1 MSRAQ
6 LSGVEVRHLLALQGV
21 VEEGSFRAAAERL
34 GYTQGSVSAQIG
46 ALEQMIGA
54 TLLERAPGRPVHLSR
69 AGEAFYPH
77 ALGALVRLRTGA
89 DEADGAETTRTAA
102 RLRLGTYPSVAARL
116 LPALLDR
123 LAEARPGADV
133 TLTESSSP
141 EELERAL
148 ETGQLDLTFTV
159 QPFTRPG
166 LDGTALLEDAFCLL
180 VPRGSEL
187 ADRHSPVL
195 LDELIA
201 WPLILSGTCAHLR
214 HLEARLRLRGREPR
228 VAMHTDDDGLAH
240 GLVAAQLGV
249 AVLTRLQVDPHRD
262 DLVAVDLADV
272 VPPRIVAL
280 AWAHGRP
287 LPPLAET
294 LRAWVTERARK
305 PEIYA

>member
-1 MSRAQ
+1 MPNEINAGCPVAASLLLRLGDLGTLGGLAA
-6 LSGVEVRHLLALQGV
+6 LVLTDGLALD
-21 VEEGSFRAAAERL
+21 AD
-34 GYTQGSVSAQIG
+34 
-46 ALEQMIGA
+46 
-54 TLLERAPGRPVHLSR
+54 LLP
-69 AGEAFYPH
+69 
-77 ALGALVRLRTGA
+77 
-89 DEADGAETTRTAA
+89 TRTAV

-214 HLEARLRLRGREPR
+214 CLRSPR
-228 VAMHTDDDGLAH
+228 RCGH
-240 GLVAAQLGV
+240 G
-249 AVLTRLQVDPHRD
+249 
-262 DLVAVDLADV
+262 
-272 VPPRIVAL
+272 
-280 AWAHGRP
+280 
-287 LPPLAET
+287 
-294 LRAWVTERARK
+294 
-305 PEIYA
+305 